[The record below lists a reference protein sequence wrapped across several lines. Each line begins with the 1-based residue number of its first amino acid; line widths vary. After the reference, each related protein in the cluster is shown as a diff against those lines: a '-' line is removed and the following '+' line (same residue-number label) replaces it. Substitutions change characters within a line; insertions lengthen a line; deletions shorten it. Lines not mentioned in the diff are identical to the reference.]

1 MFKYTIFLWVKMK
14 NFNKTFSFEKAEV
27 QETEEYLSIK
37 AVVSST
43 AKDLDGDI
51 IESKDSYTIPAQVKM
66 LENHNGYNINSLI
79 GYWENPAFETKGNV
93 DYLTLE
99 GRILKT
105 TKNLEH
111 VIPLVKSGILNQFS
125 IGFSS
130 KKYEKMKDGGYL
142 FKQIEIH
149 EVSIVGFPA
158 NQDTQLLE
166 VKQKKEEDKLN
177 LTIEEINKTLDE
189 KFTNFDKSKENLM
202 VEIEKKLADNQKIT
216 QEKLMEMISSFGKG
230 NQKQETEEEIFIKG
244 MTQDKLERKKTLNSF
259 SNPEGGYLVPTGF
272 SNELIREIFNETGDI
287 LSLANTKIVNDKSMQ
302 YPVQLTSP
310 KARWYN
316 EGDFTSKSNSS
327 FKPMD
332 INIRRI
338 SAGTDSTWE
347 GLNYQS
353 SYTKQSIIFDL
364 KEAIKTRLSY
374 DMLYGETSTG
384 GLQGILTSN
393 RTPTSETATTGVVNW
408 KDFNNMFG
416 KVKLMFNLDTIVMH
430 RETWYYLMNQASTT
444 GEPIYRVFEDYQA
457 GALVRRF
464 MGKNVVLVGQYID
477 ETDSSLAMLGKPDEN
492 GVFPSGSNVALYG
505 DFKAGYRLHVKK
517 DITLLEDDKEFPS
530 SLNTSWFAHMFT
542 GGNIISADSLRILK
556 AK

>member
-1 MFKYTIFLWVKMK
+1 MK

-158 NQDTQLLE
+158 NQDTQLIE

-259 SNPEGGYLVPTGF
+259 SNSDGGYLVPTGF

-416 KVKLMFNLDTIVMH
+416 KIKLMFNLDTIVMH

>member
-384 GLQGILTSN
+384 GLQGILTSD